1 MKLKN
6 FYKKYK
12 FIILG
17 IFSILIPIL
26 LLFIKCLVTCFKNGS
41 IYPFDFL
48 FGDALTQYGSFFSY
62 FQDVLNGEQSLLY
75 SFSKN
80 FGGGMLSTYAYYL
93 SSPLNFLIKFFDKSQ
108 ISIFFVFLVFLKIS
122 LSGLTMFIYLKN
134 KVQKLDYKLLIFSS
148 AYALMSYNIC
158 YYFNVMWLDIVY
170 LTPLVLLGLDNLFKR
185 NKFILYTLS
194 LMIAIFSNFYIAYM
208 LCIFIVIYFI
218 YNYILSYKDLK
229 KENRHVKII
238 IKFILFSV
246 LAAGMCSIILIPTII
261 DFKNFS
267 RFSIESYGIHF
278 DVFKNIFSKLLVNSH
293 SILDSLSRN
302 TPNIYFGTLPLILS
316 ILYFFNP
323 NIEKKERVLSLC
335 VVIILL
341 LSLSVG
347 ALDLVW
353 HGGSFPNGYVYRF
366 SFLFSF
372 FMIMLAAVNFYKFN
386 GLPGKK
392 ATLVFTIYFVISIV
406 CYYQN
411 TTELEISSII
421 ISNVFCFIYLLLLGL
436 NKKITKLLLF
446 LLFIAELSINLNM
459 TFFLLTDLNSRIN
472 MNNINDIC
480 IPYNSLE
487 DNNHR
492 IDSDTLLTAFDSLLC
507 NTKSV
512 SGSTSTNSKELY
524 ETSRNLGF
532 NTSKIGINYNSVPVL
547 ATLFGISYESS
558 INFNKDPDYYTL
570 VKNIYLNNIEADNS
584 NTSTPFNVY
593 KLKNTLGIGYLINND
608 YAYVDNE
615 DPFTYQNNI
624 IKNFTNLDKDVYDLY
639 DLEQIEKYKYRTTLD
654 SSPYIY
660 IFINAEPSYIDEKIG
675 KLYINNQLIVEYKYY
690 KEGIFVIN
698 NNWKNQEI
706 EIAFN
711 LNKGK
716 YEDKLHSNLISV
728 ASLNKNNF
736 NEAILKLQKSQL
748 DIKRISRNIFE
759 GNIYS
764 DTNKY
769 LFISIPYEKGWKAYV
784 DGKETKIEKA
794 VDSFI
799 KIRIDSGNHD
809 VKLVYT
815 PNGYILG
822 IFITIISYIIFIS
835 YIHYKK
841 RRLV

>member
-1 MKLKN
+1 MKLKS
-6 FYKKYK
+6 FYDKYK
-12 FIILG
+12 VVILG
-17 IFSILIPIL
+17 IFSMLIPIL
-26 LLFIKCLVTCFKNGS
+26 LLSIMYFVTYLENGS

-48 FGDALTQYGSFFSY
+48 FGDALTQYDSFFSY

-134 KVQKLDYKLLIFSS
+134 KLQKVDYKLLIFSS
-148 AYALMSYNIC
+148 AYSLMSYNIC
-158 YYFNVMWLDIVY
+158 YYFNIMWLDIVF
-170 LTPLVLLGLDNLFKR
+170 LTPLVLLGLDNLFKEDR
-185 NKFILYTLS
+185 FILYTIS

-218 YNYILSYKDLK
+218 YNYILYYKDLK
-229 KENRHVKII
+229 NENRHIKVI
-238 IKFILFSV
+238 IKFILLSI
-246 LAAGMCSIILIPTII
+246 LAASMCSIILIPTII
-261 DFKNFS
+261 DIKNFS
-267 RFSIESYGIHF
+267 RFPIESYGVHF
-278 DVFKNIFSKLLVNSH
+278 NIFNNIFSKLLINSH

-316 ILYFFNP
+316 VLYFFNH
-323 NIEKKERVLSLC
+323 NVSKKEKV
-335 VVIILL
+335 
-341 LSLSVG
+341 LSLSVIIIFVFGFSVG
-347 ALDLVW
+347 AVDLIW

-372 FMIMLAAVNFYKFN
+372 FMIVLSVINFYKFD
-386 GLPGKK
+386 GLNRKK
-392 ATLVFTIYFVISIV
+392 AILFFSIYFLISII
-406 CYYQN
+406 CYYENKTQ
-411 TTELEISSII
+411 IDMSSII
-421 ISNVFCFIYLLLLGL
+421 LSNIFCFIYILLLGI
-436 NKKITKLLLF
+436 NKKFTTVLIFLF
-446 LLFIAELSINLNM
+446 FIIELFINLES
-459 TFFLLTDLNSRIN
+459 TFFMLTDLNSRIN

-480 IPYNSLE
+480 IPYNSFE

-492 IDSDTLLTAFDSLLC
+492 IDSDTSLTAFDSLLC
-507 NTKSV
+507 NVKSI
-512 SGSTSTNSKELY
+512 SGSTSTNSKKLY
-524 ETSRNLGF
+524 ETTRNLGF
-532 NTSKIGINYNSVPVL
+532 NTSKIGISYNSVPVL

-558 INFNKDPDYYTL
+558 MDFNKDPDYYTL
-570 VKNIYLNNIEADNS
+570 VKNIYFNSIEADNS

-748 DIKRISRNIFE
+748 DIKRISHNIFE

-809 VKLVYT
+809 IKLVYT